1 MKLKDA
7 RDNYY
12 FNSGKTSDLV
22 RQLGLA
28 AIAVIWLFKYEVSGT
43 PKIPGMLQLPLILTI
58 AGLALD
64 LLQYA
69 SATAIWGIFHRLKER
84 SLAED
89 TEFTAP
95 RQVNWPAIML
105 FWLKVGAIGAAY
117 CFLLQYLTNTVI
129 AK

>member
-89 TEFTAP
+89 PPVVDPLEKLGGLGAP
-95 RQVNWPAIML
+95 T
-105 FWLKVGAIGAAY
+105 GDIGQILAEI
-117 CFLLQYLTNTVI
+117 LLLLYM
-129 AK
+129 K